1 MSFART
7 LNEPRGFTLPFLAGR
22 PSAALA
28 SHPAHGT
35 RIAVQGATKR
45 FGDRMVLDAL
55 DLEIAPGSFVSIVG
69 RSGGGKSTLLRL
81 IGGLDHPSGGEVWL
95 DGAPITGLAPDMTMM
110 FQDPRL
116 LPWQSVLSNV
126 GISRRGSWRGDAL
139 AALREV
145 GLADRADE
153 WPTVLSGGQRQ
164 RVALARALVSQPH
177 LLLLDEPLGALDALT
192 RLEMQHLIERI
203 WLEQRFTA
211 VLVTHDVAE
220 AVALSDRV
228 IVLKDGRIASDHAIE
243 LPRPRERT
251 GAQAAEIEAAI
262 LDELLS

>member
-1 MSFART
+1 MRWQRCARSVSRT
-7 LNEPRGFTLPFLAGR
+7 GRTSGR
-22 PSAALA
+22 PYCPAGSASAW
-28 SHPAHGT
+28 GGGGGG
-35 RIAVQGATKR
+35 GAT
-45 FGDRMVLDAL
+45 
-55 DLEIAPGSFVSIVG
+55 PN
-69 RSGGGKSTLLRL
+69 
-81 IGGLDHPSGGEVWL
+81 WC
-95 DGAPITGLAPDMTMM
+95 GATS
-110 FQDPRL
+110 Q
-116 LPWQSVLSNV
+116 
-126 GISRRGSWRGDAL
+126 
-139 AALREV
+139 
-145 GLADRADE
+145 
-153 WPTVLSGGQRQ
+153 GGQRQ